1 MFYEEG
7 SQMKLSWIFASVWVS
22 LSWVVF
28 GATVTPVAIISPHGG
43 EVYVEGQNQTV
54 TLGSKTKYKAV
65 TIELSRDG
73 GATWATLGTINNT
86 SKSKNILPFTV
97 AAPPSGNCVI
107 RATGVGAPASAA
119 LSNGFSITV
128 NAGGVLATPPTGAA
142 GGDLT
147 GTYPNPTIANNA
159 VTAAKIS
166 SSPASSD
173 FVLTADGS
181 GNANRAAPTSVTPTG
196 AAGGDLTGTYPNP
209 TIASGAVTAA
219 KTDPAQVQARVT
231 GAAPAG
237 QFIMAI
243 NQDGTVTS
251 ASPRGFGVST
261 NQADNGAPG
270 SGNQFVGTIIL
281 TATNVASGLICDG
294 SLLQITEWPVLFDL
308 IGTKFGG
315 DGITTFALPDLQAQ
329 APNYCTY
336 YIVTTGIFPSE

>member
-1 MFYEEG
+1 
-7 SQMKLSWIFASVWVS
+7 MKFSWIFASVLAS

-28 GATVTPVAIISPHGG
+28 GATVTPVVITSPHGG
-43 EVYVEGQNQTV
+43 EVFVEGQNQTV
-54 TLGSKTKYKAV
+54 TLGPKTKYKAV

-86 SKSKNILPFTV
+86 PKPTNTLPFTV

-107 RATGVGAPASAA
+107 RATGVGAPASAS

-128 NAGGVLATPPTGAA
+128 NAGGVLATTPTGTA

-166 SSPASSD
+166 SSPASSE

-181 GNANRAAPTSVTPTG
+181 GNATWAAPTSVTPIG

-219 KTDPAQVQARVT
+219 KTDPATVQARVT

-237 QFIMAI
+237 QFITAI

-251 ASPRGFGVST
+251 AEPSGFGVST
-261 NQADNGAPG
+261 NQAAA
-270 SGNQFVGTIIL
+270 GNPSSNQMLGTIVL
-281 TATNVASGLICDG
+281 TATNVNSGITCDG
-294 SLLQITEWPVLFDL
+294 RLLLIADYVALFSLL
-308 IGTKFGG
+308 GTTFGG
-315 DGITTFALPDLQAQ
+315 DGITTFGIPNLQAQ
-329 APNYCTY
+329 APNNCTY
-336 YIVTTGIFPSE
+336 YICTSGIFPSRL